1 MNAIQKGI
9 DKANENALTR
19 YQCIQKWM
27 ILPHGFSVF
36 GGEFGECY
44 FKFLIL
50 MNYDFL
56 KYFGKMDK
64 I

>member
-9 DKANENALTR
+9 DKANESAFSRN
-19 YQCIQKWM
+19 QCIQKWM
-27 ILPHGFSVF
+27 ILPHDFSVF
-36 GGEFGECY
+36 GGELGECY
-44 FKFLIL
+44 FKLLIL
-50 MNYDFL
+50 MNYVFI